1 MPSAADPF
9 SGKRQRMV
17 QKQIRA
23 RGVQNESVL
32 AALRTVPRHEFL
44 PERLRRRAYEDSALS
59 LGPGQTVSQPY
70 IVAMMTELAQLRTSD
85 RVLEVGTGSGYQAAV
100 LAELVENVFTIE
112 LNPELAKSA
121 AARLDRLGY
130 RRVRCREGNGWQ
142 GWPEEAPFDVILVT
156 ACAPEPPPPL
166 TQQLAEGGRLVIP
179 IGEPGGAQKLLVY
192 EQTGEDL
199 CRREYIAVRFV
210 PLVE

>member
-112 LNPELAKSA
+112 LDPELAKSA

-179 IGEPGGAQKLLVY
+179 IG
-192 EQTGEDL
+192 
-199 CRREYIAVRFV
+199 
-210 PLVE
+210 